1 MKILKLFKSFI
12 NLIGMAYPRL
22 ICAREYKNQT
32 FIHLNER
39 PIEFSFLFHKI
50 VEYWPEKVLDVGT
63 GTTALPHM
71 MRNCGMVVTAT
82 DNIKDYWPTGMVN
95 RHYHVINDDIKNTQL
110 TETFDLITC
119 ISVLEHI
126 QDHQEA
132 MKSMYRLLN
141 PGGHL
146 ILTCPYNDREY
157 VANVYAMPESSVRE
171 NFSFVTQSFSRDEV
185 EEWLSDSPFGMVDQE
200 YWQYFDGEFW
210 TCGELLDRP
219 VKVNRSDRHQLCC
232 MTFKKPE

>member
-1 MKILKLFKSFI
+1 MKIPKLFKSII
-12 NLIGMAYPRL
+12 NYIGMAYPRL
-22 ICAREYKNQT
+22 ICTREYKNQT

-39 PIEFSFLFHKI
+39 PIEFAFLFRKI
-50 VEYWPEKVLDVGT
+50 VEYWPKKVLDVGT

-71 MRNCGMVVTAT
+71 MRNCGLIVTAT

-95 RHYHVINDDIKNTQL
+95 RHYHVINDDIKKTQL

-126 QDHQEA
+126 QDHREA

-157 VANVYAMPESSVRE
+157 VANVYALPESSVRE
-171 NFSFVTQSFSRDEV
+171 NFSFVTQSFSCEEV
-185 EEWLSDSPFGMVDQE
+185 GKWLSDSPFEMVDQE

-210 TCGELLDRP
+210 TCGEMLERP
-219 VKVNRSDRHQLCC
+219 IKVNKSDRHQLCC
-232 MTFKKPE
+232 MALKKPE